1 MDKRLGFGPGAF
13 AFGEARQRPCR
24 AVRNAPNG
32 LWRIKEVSA
41 SGPPLKKAMRDG
53 LSQTHEAGRLN
64 HHRPIR
70 GFVRHEPSVFQKDG
84 GPADIQAALL
94 HSLPSIHASHKP
106 PSPCP
111 APRPCPCPCPPA
123 VR

>member
-1 MDKRLGFGPGAF
+1 MDKRLGCGRGAF

-24 AVRNAPNG
+24 AVRNGPNG

-94 HSLPSIHASHKP
+94 HSLDRKSTRLNSSHLVI
-106 PSPCP
+106 SY
-111 APRPCPCPCPPA
+111 A
-123 VR
+123 VFCLKTNNTAI